1 MQPWRYRHDL
11 LPDGDLRE
19 GVTMLFLVAGSA
31 VLLLGAIGVLL
42 WAVIPTVA
50 ELKRTIRE
58 GTGSTER
65 LKGAVAAIRNEQ
77 VLLQEQAVVLSGM
90 VASWTRV
97 SELPVEIRLLVKNI
111 QSIGTVTALLSAAR
125 LLPGK

>member
-1 MQPWRYRHDL
+1 
-11 LPDGDLRE
+11 
-19 GVTMLFLVAGSA
+19 MLFLVAGSA
-31 VLLLGAIGVLL
+31 VLLLGAFGVLL

-65 LKGAVAAIRNEQ
+65 LKSAVAAIRNEQ

-90 VASWTRV
+90 VASWPRV